1 MTTSSHTAP
10 DRPAAMGGAPAFP
23 EGLRFVNPR
32 VPDASL
38 VTKDVEKILGSGIL
52 TNGPFVK
59 AFEAAA
65 ADYLGVRQCVAVSSC
80 TAGLML
86 VLRASDLSG
95 SVVVPSFTFTA
106 TAHAPAWN
114 GLRPVF
120 ADIDRSSLTLSPQSV
135 RHAIGVRTSAILA
148 THTFGTPADVESL
161 TALARA
167 RGVRL
172 FFDAAHAFGSTRSG
186 TKVGGFGDAE
196 VFSLSP
202 TKVVVS
208 GEGGIVATND
218 EVLAERIRIGRDYA
232 NPGDYDCRFVG
243 MNARMSEFHA
253 AVGLRSL
260 DGLDE
265 RLARRN
271 ELVDRY
277 RSELGGLPGISFAEV
292 SDGDRSTFKDFTVL
306 VEADEFGVDAAR
318 LATMLAAEGVETKR
332 YYTPPVHQQRAYLH
346 LGVSSDSLPVTM
358 WAAARV
364 LTLPLWADLTDE
376 QVSRVAEAVG
386 RIHVAARRA
395 A

>member
-1 MTTSSHTAP
+1 MTMSSPTAP
-10 DRPAAMGGAPAFP
+10 DRPAAMGGSPAFP

-32 VPDASL
+32 VPEASL
-38 VTKDVEKILGSGIL
+38 VLPDVERILGSGIL
-52 TNGPFVK
+52 TSGPFVK
-59 AFEAAA
+59 EFEAAA

-120 ADIDRSSLTLSPQSV
+120 ADIDRTSLTLSPDSV

-172 FFDAAHAFGSTRSG
+172 FFDAAHAFGSTRTG

-260 DGLDE
+260 DGLDA

-271 ELVDRY
+271 ELVARY
-277 RSELGGLPGISFAEV
+277 RAELRGVPGISFAEV
-292 SDGDRSTFKDFTVL
+292 SDGDRSTYKDFTIL
-306 VEADEFGVDAAR
+306 VEADEFGVDAVR
-318 LATMLAAEGVETKR
+318 LANMLAAEGVETKR

-346 LGVSSDSLPVTM
+346 LGVSSDSLPETM

-376 QVSRVAEAVG
+376 QVTRVAEAVG
-386 RIHVAARRA
+386 RIHAARRA